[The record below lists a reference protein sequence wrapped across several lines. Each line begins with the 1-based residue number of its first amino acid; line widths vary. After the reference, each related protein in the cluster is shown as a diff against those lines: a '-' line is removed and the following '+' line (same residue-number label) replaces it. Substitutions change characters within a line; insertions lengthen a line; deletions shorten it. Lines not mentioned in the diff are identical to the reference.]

1 MEFLLA
7 LFGWHSTNDY
17 MKYRHG
23 REGSTIVTIQS
34 LVFTIQKFMMKI
46 SLAFANTTQGEYEN

>member
-1 MEFLLA
+1 
-7 LFGWHSTNDY
+7 

-34 LVFTIQKFMMKI
+34 LVFMFQKFMMKI
-46 SLAFANTTQGEYEN
+46 SLAFASTTQGEYEN

>member
-1 MEFLLA
+1 
-7 LFGWHSTNDY
+7 

-34 LVFTIQKFMMKI
+34 LVLTFQKFMMKI
-46 SLAFANTTQGEYEN
+46 SLDFASTTQGEYENLILYIIADAFKEVLPR

>member
-1 MEFLLA
+1 
-7 LFGWHSTNDY
+7 

-34 LVFTIQKFMMKI
+34 LVFMFKKFMMKI
-46 SLAFANTTQGEYEN
+46 SLDFASTTQGKYENLILYIIAETFKEVLPR

>member
-1 MEFLLA
+1 
-7 LFGWHSTNDY
+7 

-34 LVFTIQKFMMKI
+34 LVFTFQKLMMKI
-46 SLAFANTTQGEYEN
+46 SLAFANTILGEYEN